1 MEEQRRIS
9 RTVIALALVALLV
22 CSLAPALSAQELERS
37 DAVFDSLVSAV
48 QSMDPDADFDALR
61 LSYTRSSRY
70 VPYAPPDE
78 LKDSMF
84 VALDGEDF
92 SAALRF
98 ANAMIDSVFVL
109 PSAHLGAMIAHD
121 ALGETAKA
129 EYHAFVFGGIL
140 NSAADSG
147 TGQSPE
153 DPIVVIAV
161 WEEYALLRAWGLQKK
176 EQGLIDCGSGKCDV
190 MTITDPDGG
199 SDVLLYFDVT
209 TPHSWL
215 RAQLPAELFD
225 PIPASALA
233 RDSVACPNGSS
244 NSPGMTISATYPTGI
259 QNLAGMVLEALRETG
274 YTIRDSTF
282 SQTVEISSA
291 PKFTWPDGAE
301 DEDWHGEEH
310 PGVEVLIQ
318 LSTVAAGDSTRFE
331 VSSRILCEVTGP
343 DSDSDVESM
352 VALMATLE
360 VAAKVSEALDSE

>member
-1 MEEQRRIS
+1 MKLP
-9 RTVIALALVALLV
+9 VLLATLFASSAATL
-22 CSLAPALSAQELERS
+22 PAQEAERT
-37 DAVFDSLVSAV
+37 DAIFDSLVSAV
-48 QSMDPDADFDALR
+48 QAEDPDVDFTALR
-61 LSYTRSSRY
+61 LSYSSSSHY
-70 VPYAPPDE
+70 APYAPPDDLE
-78 LKDSMF
+78 DSIF
-84 VALDGEDF
+84 VALDAEEY
-92 SAALRF
+92 AKALRF
-98 ANAMIDSVFVL
+98 AHALIDSVFVF
-109 PSAHLGAMIAHD
+109 PNAHMGAFIAYD

-129 EYHAFVFGGIL
+129 EYHAYVVGGL
-140 NSAADSG
+140 LSSVADSG
-147 TGQSPE
+147 SGQSPE

-161 WEEYALLRAWGLQKK
+161 WEEYALLRAWGLQTK

-215 RAQLPAELFD
+215 KAQLPAELFD
-225 PIPASALA
+225 PIPGSALA

-291 PKFTWPDGAE
+291 PKFTWPEGAE

-318 LSTVAAGDSTRFE
+318 LSPVAAGDSTRFK

-343 DSDSDVESM
+343 DSDSDVESI